1 MKRKKVKEQM
11 NIVTAVLFGR
21 LLKCVSL
28 IAMARTAGLM
38 VMLTS
43 VVNVTR
49 DGTSFI
55 PILALSP
62 MLESNGLK
70 VTEETLENGND

>member
-11 NIVTAVLFGR
+11 NIVTAVWFGR

-28 IAMARTAGLM
+28 IAMARIAGSM

-70 VTEETLENGND
+70 ATVETLENGND